1 MKPPM
6 IFEDDMIPQAQVN
19 QTQWLHTPIPN
30 RYKDRRNDNIRLKKK
45 NNPNPMENAFL
56 P

>member
-1 MKPPM
+1 
-6 IFEDDMIPQAQVN
+6 MIPQAQVN